1 MQTGISHEAQY
12 NTHFACGAMGF
23 LARPVQEVMERD
35 MAKHS
40 LQEGRCSPLLGL
52 LFGPRL
58 WQDVGGI
65 SVHSS
70 ELDYTEGAARA
81 SEPAHLLSK
90 LGLRGSSR
98 HYG

>member
-1 MQTGISHEAQY
+1 MQIGISHKAKY
-12 NTHFACGAMGF
+12 STHFACGAMGI

-40 LQEGRCSPLLGL
+40 LQEGRCSPLLGV

-65 SVHSS
+65 SVHPS
-70 ELDYTEGAARA
+70 ELDCTKGAAWS
-81 SEPAHLLSK
+81 SEAAHLLSK
-90 LGLRGSSR
+90 LGLWGSSG
-98 HYG
+98 Y